1 MHAAEAGVL
10 LAAFSPV
17 AGRQTSCW
25 SFLLVIA
32 LAACAAPPHAQV
44 RASDAAADI
53 AELWQDPVD
62 LAQRDLFTGPGGAA
76 LMPSADTTFQFV
88 SFKTTGTNPG
98 YEVRDPSGRLWSV
111 KLGVE
116 AQAEVTASRILWAIG
131 FHQPANYYLP
141 AFRMSGLMGGT
152 RADARF
158 RTDIDPWRPAGE
170 WSWYENPFA
179 GTQPF
184 RGLVVAQLILN
195 AWDLKTANNRIYSSV
210 DPSRRPSRQFIVRDL
225 GSSLGAARQ
234 FALFHR
240 LGTRGLQGSKNDVD
254 DFERQGF
261 IIGVNGDRVRFDYRG
276 VNEPLVNMLTVSD
289 VVWTCELLARIPDGH
304 WQAAF
309 RAGHYPDSAAERFI
323 RKIKEKIAQGLAL
336 KHPGTMR

>member
-1 MHAAEAGVL
+1 
-10 LAAFSPV
+10 
-17 AGRQTSCW
+17 
-25 SFLLVIA
+25 
-32 LAACAAPPHAQV
+32 
-44 RASDAAADI
+44 
-53 AELWQDPVD
+53 VD
-62 LAQRDLFTGPGGAA
+62 LLQRDLFAGPGGPTLA
-76 LMPSADTTFQFV
+76 PSADTIFDFV
-88 SFKTTGTNPG
+88 SFKTSGTNPG
-98 YEVRDPSGRLWSV
+98 YTVRDATGRLWSV

-116 AQAEVTASRILWAIG
+116 AQSEVTSSRILWALG
-131 FHQPANYYLP
+131 FHQPATYYLP
-141 AFRMSGLMGGT
+141 QFTMSGLIGGT
-152 RADARF
+152 FKAARF
-158 RTDIDPWRPAGE
+158 RTDVEPWRPGGE

-195 AWDLKTANNRIYSSV
+195 AWDLKTPNNRIYSSA
-210 DPSRRPSRQFIVRDL
+210 DPAMRPSRRFMVRDV

-240 LGTRGLQGSKNDVD
+240 LGTRGFQGSKNDLD

-261 IIGVNGDRVRFDYRG
+261 ITGVEGNRVRFDYRG
-276 VNEPLVNMLTVSD
+276 VNEALVNMLTIAD

-309 RAGHYPDSAAERFI
+309 RAGHYSPADSARYI

-336 KHPGTMR
+336 KRDRATTH

>member
-1 MHAAEAGVL
+1 
-10 LAAFSPV
+10 V
-17 AGRQTSCW
+17 AGRY
-25 SFLLVIA
+25 LILVFA
-32 LAACAAPPHAQV
+32 LAACAPPPHAQS
-44 RASDAAADI
+44 RTSADPADI
-53 AELWQDPVD
+53 AELWQEPAD
-62 LAQRDLFTGPGGAA
+62 LLERDMFGGPGGRA
-76 LMPSADTTFQFV
+76 LAPSAETTFAFV

-98 YEVRDPSGRLWSV
+98 YTLRDAAGRLWSV

-116 AQAEVTASRILWAIG
+116 AQAEVTTSRILWALG

-141 AFRMSGLMGGT
+141 HFSMDGVMGGT
-152 RADARF
+152 RKDARF
-158 RTDIDPWRPAGE
+158 RTDVEPWREAGE

-195 AWDLKTANNRIYSSV
+195 AWDLKTPNNKIYVSS
-210 DPSRRPSRQFIVRDL
+210 DPSMRPSRRFMVRDV

-240 LGTRGLQGSKNDVD
+240 LGTRGFQGSKNDLE

-261 IIGVNGDRVRFDYRG
+261 ILGVEGNRVRFDYRG
-276 VNEPLVNMLTVSD
+276 VNQALVNMLTVAD
-289 VVWTCELLARIPDGH
+289 VVWTCELFARIPDSH

-309 RAGHYPDSAAERFI
+309 GAGHYPPADSERYI

-336 KHPGTMR
+336 QRERLTTR